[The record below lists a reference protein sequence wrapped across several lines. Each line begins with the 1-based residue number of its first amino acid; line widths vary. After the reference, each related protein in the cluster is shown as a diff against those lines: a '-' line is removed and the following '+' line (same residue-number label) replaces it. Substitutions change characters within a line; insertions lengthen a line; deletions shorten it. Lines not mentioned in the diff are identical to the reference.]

1 MTKNVKKTVKKTN
14 YKNKSKKQSNKI
26 NKLLNLNINSKN
38 FMWSNLNN
46 IKNTTPDIENAITKI
61 NKNRATVLFN
71 IFNEFYKKY
80 NNIFFH
86 ENCVNDMLNIFRKM
100 PSTNNKKVDIW
111 KFNEYYIY
119 SKKKEPIVF
128 VGLGGYGT
136 KYNSDIDYDI
146 QLVNS
151 DNNNLNLQYKYY
163 KLISK
168 IILKNM
174 KVISFSYKYDTNFYY
189 SMYYWHPIQKNDIEK
204 YFINIIA
211 KLQIRYLSNDTDNI
225 NIFKKLNYTQ
235 SEITMIKNFYNNNYN
250 INKKIVL
257 EYQMFKNYSE
267 LFLNYI
273 KTQSSNKTDIL
284 CKFLLFQPESY
295 VFPLS
300 TSIALKNNSKIDNLL
315 SKINKYDIN
324 IVYYLSAIE
333 NLIDCI
339 YQKKPKY
346 LLRSLYALNLI
357 VNKHEYLMDRE
368 ATKIIEEYL
377 LILKQKNINKI
388 PKCIADVI
396 IDDIKDVGDCKESKI
411 CISIKESK
419 SIDNSKL
426 CKKNE
431 FLEYNLII
439 KTIISRL
446 LDLISQSNTKNSINY
461 LIPIIKN
468 LLV

>member
-1 MTKNVKKTVKKTN
+1 MTKTIKKTN
-14 YKNKSKKQSNKI
+14 YKSKPKKQSSKI
-26 NKLLNLNINSKN
+26 FKLSNLDINSKN
-38 FMWSNLNN
+38 FMWRNLND
-46 IKNTTPDIENAITKI
+46 IKKTTPDIENAITKI
-61 NKNRATVLFN
+61 NKNRASALFN
-71 IFNEFYKKY
+71 IFNEFYRKY

-86 ENCVNDMLNIFRKM
+86 ENCVNNVLNIFRKM

-128 VGLGGYGT
+128 IGLGGYGT
-136 KYNSDIDYDI
+136 KYNSDIDFDI

-235 SEITMIKNFYNNNYN
+235 NEITIIKNFYNNNYN

-273 KTQSSNKTDIL
+273 KAQSSNKTDIL
-284 CKFLLFQPESY
+284 CKFLLLQPESY

-300 TSIALKNNSKIDNLL
+300 TSIALKNTSKIDNLL

-324 IVYYLSAIE
+324 IAYYLSAIE

-346 LLRSLYALNLI
+346 LLRSIYALNLI
-357 VNKHEYLMDRE
+357 VKNREYLMDKE
-368 ATKIIEEYL
+368 ATQIIEEYL

-396 IDDIKDVGDCKESKI
+396 IDDIKDIGDCKQSKI
-411 CISIKESK
+411 CMNIKKSK

-439 KTIISRL
+439 KTMILRL
-446 LDLISQSNTKNSINY
+446 LDLIVESNTKKNINY